1 MIVATKEEREALTEG
16 GRRLGVILETLS
28 ALVKVGVA
36 TDYLDTEAERLIREG
51 GDVPAFLHYTPEG
64 AVRAYPAT
72 CCISVNDEV
81 VHGIPN
87 ENPKILKQGDIV
99 SLDLGLVHNGMVLDS
114 AITVP
119 VGKVDKKV
127 AELMSATQNALDAGI
142 AAAKVGGHIG
152 DISAGIEASYEGTG
166 FSIVRELG
174 GHGVGR
180 EVHEE
185 PWIGNTGTAGTGEEI
200 VDGMVLALE
209 PIANIGKAA
218 ITLAPDGYTFRTKDG
233 SYSAHFEHTI
243 LIEKSGVTVL
253 TKRPNEK

>member
-1 MIVATKEEREALTEG
+1 MIVKTTAEREALIEG
-16 GRRLGVILETLS
+16 GARLGIILETLGKM
-28 ALVKVGVA
+28 VKEGVT
-36 TDYLDTEAERLIREG
+36 TDALDTEAERLIREG
-51 GDVPAFLHYTPEG
+51 GDVPAFLNYTPEG
-64 AVRAYPAT
+64 ALRAYPAT

-87 ENPKILKQGDIV
+87 ENPKTLKKGDIV
-99 SLDLGLVHNGMVLDS
+99 SLDLGLIHNGMVLDS

-119 VGKVDKKV
+119 VEKVEKKV
-127 AELMSATQNALDAGI
+127 AELMSATENALDAGI
-142 AAAKVGGHIG
+142 KAAKVGGHIG
-152 DISAGIEASYEGTG
+152 DISAGIEEAYRGTG

-185 PWIGNTGTAGTGEEI
+185 PWIGNTGVAGTGEEI

-253 TKRPNEK
+253 TKRPSEK

>member
-1 MIVATKEEREALTEG
+1 MTVNTPAEREALIEG
-16 GRRLGVILETLS
+16 GRRLGVILETLGK
-28 ALVKVGVA
+28 LVKVGVT
-36 TDYLDTEAERLIREG
+36 TDFLDTEAERLIRDG
-51 GDVPAFLHYTPEG
+51 GDVPAFLNYTPEG
-64 AVRAYPAT
+64 ATRAYPAT
-72 CCISVNDEV
+72 CCVSVNDEV

-87 ENPKILKQGDIV
+87 ENPKILRNGDIV
-99 SLDLGLVHNGMVLDS
+99 SLDLGLIHKGMILDS

-119 VGKVDKKV
+119 VGKIDKNV
-127 AELMSATQNALDAGI
+127 ASLMSATENALAAGI
-142 AAAKVGGHIG
+142 ASAHVGGRIG
-152 DISAGIEASYEGTG
+152 DISAGIEESYKGTG

-209 PIANIGKAA
+209 PIANIGKAG

-243 LIEKSGVTVL
+243 LIEKAGVTVL
-253 TKRPNEK
+253 TKRPSEK